1 MEKQTRLISAFPGC
15 GKSHLFRNK
24 GTRTILDSDSSKF
37 NKDYFP
43 ENYMQHIKNNMG
55 KADIILISSH
65 DVVRDALVENELPF
79 TLVYPDRSIK
89 EEYIQRYKDR
99 GNEDSFVKLLQEN
112 WDNWM
117 DGMENQKGCDH
128 IKLQKGQ
135 YLSDV
140 IE

>member
-1 MEKQTRLISAFPGC
+1 MKNTRLISAFPGC
-15 GKSHLFRNK
+15 GKSHLFRNP
-24 GTRTILDSDSSKF
+24 GGRVILDSDSSQF

-43 ENYMQHIKNNMG
+43 ENYLQHIKNNMG
-55 KADIILISSH
+55 KADIICISSH

-89 EEYIQRYKDR
+89 EEYIQRYIDR

-117 DGMENQKGCDH
+117 DGMETQKGCDH
-128 IKLQKGQ
+128 IKLQTGQ

-140 IE
+140 ID

>member
-24 GTRTILDSDSSKF
+24 GTRAILDSDSSKF

-55 KADIILISSH
+55 KADLICISSH
-65 DVVRDALVENELPF
+65 DVVRQALLENKLPF

-99 GNEDSFVKLLQEN
+99 GNEDSFVRLLEN
-112 WDNWM
+112 NWEEWM

>member
-15 GKSHLFRNK
+15 GKSHLFKNK
-24 GTRTILDSDSSKF
+24 GTRAILDSDSSKF

-55 KADIILISSH
+55 KADIICISSH
-65 DVVRDALVENELPF
+65 DVVREALLENKLPF
-79 TLVYPDRSIK
+79 TLIYPDRSIK
-89 EEYIQRYKDR
+89 KEYIQRYKDR
-99 GNEDSFVKLLQEN
+99 GNEESFVKLLEN
-112 WDNWM
+112 NWEEWM

>member
-15 GKSHLFRNK
+15 GKSHLFKNK
-24 GTRTILDSDSSKF
+24 GKRAILDSDSSKF

-55 KADIILISSH
+55 KADIICISSH
-65 DVVRDALVENELPF
+65 DVVREALVESKLPF

-99 GNEDSFVKLLQEN
+99 GNEESFVKLLEN
-112 WDNWM
+112 NWEAWM
-117 DGMENQKGCDH
+117 DGMETQKGCDH
-128 IKLQKGQ
+128 IKLQTGQ